1 MFEDIAEIPEL
12 KGFNALD
19 LYLRMKG
26 RCGHALL
33 EDNIHDGAVDAYMEA
48 LSSGDWAEV
57 IHNAYRY
64 SYRRYSR
71 EVYRLKHE
79 RPIITFDEWAAGY
92 RGIVAEESCI
102 VPTPDRPRYDERG
115 LTVSLRCM
123 VDEEGEAVLENLKKY
138 LQTAVERLGITYP
151 DHSDYNFEDLFYA
164 YYMDGSK
171 VTELF
176 ARCPSFKNYGTFA
189 RRFRID
195 VERLRNWVQTQEGV
209 DAFEDVLGV
218 SPSSLG
224 F

>member
-19 LYLRMKG
+19 LYMKMKG

-33 EDNIHDGAVDAYMEA
+33 EDNIHDGAIDAYMEA
-48 LSSGDWAEV
+48 LESGDWSEV

-71 EVYRLKHE
+71 EVYRCKHE
-79 RPIITFDEWAAGY
+79 CPIITFNEWAAGFG
-92 RGIVAEESCI
+92 GIVAEESCTI
-102 VPTPDRPRYDERG
+102 SAPARPRYDERG
-115 LTVSLRCM
+115 LSVPLRHM
-123 VDEEGEAVLENLKKY
+123 IEEKGEAVLENLKKY
-138 LQTAVERLGITYP
+138 LHTVVERLGITYP

-171 VTELF
+171 VTELY
-176 ARCPSFKNYGTFA
+176 ARCPSFNNYGTFA

-195 VERLRNWVQTQEGV
+195 VERLRNWVQTQEGM
-209 DAFEDVLGV
+209 DAFEGILGV
-218 SPSSLG
+218 SPSSMG